1 MGKIKPEVLIKLPV
15 NENRNLKNLFNV
27 IYKTVYSDEKEE
39 FNWDKFKK
47 LALKHEDGED
57 FISRLVNIN
66 FKDLNNEKY
75 DRLMELKND
84 PEF

>member
-1 MGKIKPEVLIKLPV
+1 MKLPV
-15 NENRNLKNLFNV
+15 NDDRNLKKLFTTV
-27 IYKTVYSDEKEE
+27 YQTVYSDQKDE
-39 FNWDKFKK
+39 FNWENFKK

-66 FKDLNNEKY
+66 FKELSNDKY
-75 DRLMELKND
+75 DKLMELKND